1 MTEKEREKY
10 LATECFHPRKVT
22 NKYTHETLFVRCGT
36 CPSCLVHRSNIQCA
50 LISNMSSHFKYAY
63 FFTLTYSDEFV
74 PRVSL
79 EVVERCDAESEID
92 AYMSD
97 SDPRH
102 LPYDD
107 SRYQIAATYLPRSGC
122 FRVHDSGRVR
132 DFSETE
138 SSYQFLHTFSG
149 KEIQDLLVAS
159 NGRYD
164 FGKRS
169 VVFPSID
176 ECRNEVLVLN
186 PYDQNL
192 FFKRLRKLIAE
203 KYDEKICYYLV
214 SEYGGRT
221 YRPHWHGILFFN
233 SDELTSSICELVS
246 KSWSYGRTDCSLSR
260 GSAAGYVASY
270 INSFV
275 DLPDFFNRHKEI
287 RPRSYHSKG
296 LSVNSLFR
304 QSSDVS
310 EIQEVAASCFDGFSV
325 PINGEYVTVKPS
337 RSYERTLFPR
347 ISDPVFANPYG
358 CVDLFFGAFTAS
370 NRLVRDGYILIDE
383 NLSMFSLAKRY
394 ARFYYDVKSGYCT
407 ASRYDFLIFDY
418 IRLETVQL
426 DFDSVVGKI
435 YRFFSSVNRTLRFW
449 RLDRYIL
456 PEDLKRSLFKLFVS
470 SFEYWSKKELRFIN
484 DFYDYLS
491 VHPEADSFL
500 KSRTVGFCLPSKDNE
515 SFWNELNSTLSSLK
529 KSVRQKVFQ
538 KVKHKNYNDISG
550 LLFNL
555 NF

>member
-22 NKYTHETLFVRCGT
+22 NRYTHETLFVRCGT

-79 EVVERCDAESEID
+79 EVVERCDTESEID
-92 AYMSD
+92 AYMPD

-138 SSYQFLHTFSG
+138 DSYQFLHTFSG
-149 KEIQDLLVAS
+149 KEIRDLLVAS

-164 FGKRS
+164 FARKR

-176 ECRNEVLVLN
+176 ECRNEILVLN

-233 SDELTSSICELVS
+233 SDALTSSICELVS

-287 RPRSYHSKG
+287 KPRSYHSKG
-296 LSVNSLFR
+296 LSVNKLFR
-304 QSSDVS
+304 ESADIS
-310 EIQEVAASCFDGFSV
+310 EIQTVASSCFDGFSI
-325 PINGEYVTVKPS
+325 PINGEYVAVKPS
-337 RSYERTLFPR
+337 RSYERAVFPR
-347 ISDPVFANPYG
+347 FSDPVFANPYS
-358 CVDLFFGAFTAS
+358 CADLFFGAFTAS
-370 NRLVRDGYILIDE
+370 DRLIRDGYISIDE
-383 NLSMFSLAKRY
+383 NLSVWELSKRY
-394 ARFYYDVKSGYCT
+394 AHFYYDVMSGSRT
-407 ASRYDFLIFDY
+407 SSRYDFLIFDY
-418 IRLETVQL
+418 TRLEDVQIN
-426 DFDSVVGKI
+426 FDSVVGKI
-435 YRFFSSVNRTLRFW
+435 YRLFSAVNRTLRFW
-449 RLDRYIL
+449 RLNRYVL
-456 PEDLKRSLFKLFVS
+456 PDDLKKSLLKLFTVS
-470 SFEYWSKKELRFIN
+470 FDYWSKKELRFIN

-491 VHPEADSFL
+491 VHPDSDSFL
-500 KSRTVGFCLPSKDNE
+500 KSRTVGFVCPPKEDI
-515 SFWNELNSTLSSLK
+515 SFWNDLNATLSSLK
-529 KSVRQKVFQ
+529 NSVTQRIFQ
-538 KVKHKNYNDISG
+538 KVKHKNYNDMSG

>member
-22 NKYTHETLFVRCGT
+22 NRYTHETLFVRCGT

-138 SSYQFLHTFSG
+138 DSYQFLHTFSG
-149 KEIQDLLVAS
+149 KEIRDLLVAS

-164 FGKRS
+164 FARKC

-176 ECRNEVLVLN
+176 ECRNEILVLN

-221 YRPHWHGILFFN
+221 CRPHWHGILFFN
-233 SDELTSSICELVS
+233 SDALTSSICELVS

-287 RPRSYHSKG
+287 KPRSYHSKG
-296 LSVNSLFR
+296 LSVNKLFR
-304 QSSDVS
+304 QSSDIS
-310 EIQEVAASCFDGFSV
+310 EIQEVVSSCFDGFSV

-337 RSYERTLFPR
+337 RSYERTVFPR
-347 ISDPVFANPYG
+347 ISDPVFSNPYS
-358 CVDLFFGAFTAS
+358 CVDLFVGAFTAS
-370 NRLVRDGYILIDE
+370 NRLICDGYISIDE
-383 NLSMFSLAKRY
+383 SLSTYEFSKRY
-394 ARFYYDVKSGYCT
+394 ARFYYDVMSGSRT
-407 ASRYDFLIFDY
+407 SSRYDFLIFDY
-418 IRLETVQL
+418 IRLENVQVN
-426 DFDSVVGKI
+426 FDSVVGKI
-435 YRFFSSVNRTLRFW
+435 YRFFSAVNRTLRFW
-449 RLDRYIL
+449 NLDRYVL
-456 PEDLKRSLFKLFVS
+456 LENLKVSLFKLFIS
-470 SFEYWSKKELRFIN
+470 SFEYWSRKELRLIN

-491 VHPEADSFL
+491 VHPESQAFL
-500 KSRTVGFCLPSKDNE
+500 NSRSINFSCPPKDDE

-529 KSVRQKVFQ
+529 NSVKQKIFQ

>member
-22 NKYTHETLFVRCGT
+22 NRYTHETLFVRCGT

-92 AYMSD
+92 SYMSD

-107 SRYQIAATYLPRSGC
+107 SKYQIAATYLPRSGC

-138 SSYQFLHTFSG
+138 DSYQFLHTFSG
-149 KEIQDLLVAS
+149 KEIRDLLVAS

-164 FGKRS
+164 FTRKC

-246 KSWSYGRTDCSLSR
+246 KSWSYGRADCSLSR

-287 RPRSYHSKG
+287 KPRSYHSKG
-296 LSVNSLFR
+296 LSVNKLFR
-304 QSSDVS
+304 QSSDIS
-310 EIQEVAASCFDGFSV
+310 EIQEFASSCLDGFSV

-337 RSYERTLFPR
+337 RSYERMVFPR
-347 ISDPVFANPYG
+347 ISNPVFANPYS

-370 NRLVRDGYILIDE
+370 NRLIRDGYISIDE
-383 NLSMFSLAKRY
+383 NLSVWELSKRY
-394 ARFYYDVKSGYCT
+394 AHFYYDVMSGSRT
-407 ASRYDFLIFDY
+407 SSRYDFLIFDY
-418 IRLETVQL
+418 TRLETVQI

-435 YRFFSSVNRTLRFW
+435 YRFFSAVNRTLRFW
-449 RLDRYIL
+449 NLDRHVL
-456 PEDLKRSLFKLFVS
+456 FEDLKRFLFKLFVS
-470 SFEYWSKKELRFIN
+470 SFDYWSRKELRFIN

-491 VHPEADSFL
+491 VHPESDSFL
-500 KSRTVGFCLPSKDNE
+500 KSRTVGYCLPSKDDE
-515 SFWNELNSTLSSLK
+515 SFWSEVDSVLSSLK
-529 KSVRQKVFQ
+529 NSVKQKLFQ
-538 KVKHKNYNDISG
+538 KVKHKNYNDVSG

>member
-22 NKYTHETLFVRCGT
+22 NRYTHETLFVRCGT
-36 CPSCLVHRSNIQCA
+36 CPSCLVHRSNTQCA
-50 LISNMSSHFKYAY
+50 LISNMSSRFKYAY

-74 PRVSL
+74 PRVSI
-79 EVVERCDAESEID
+79 EVVEREGADTEID

-107 SRYQIAATYLPRSGC
+107 SRYVIAATYLPRSGC

-132 DFSETE
+132 DFSQTE
-138 SSYQFLHTFSG
+138 ESYQFTHPLSG
-149 KEIQDLLVAS
+149 KEIQDLLIAS

-164 FGKRS
+164 FTRKC

-176 ECRNEVLVLN
+176 ECRNEILVLN

-275 DLPDFFNRHKEI
+275 DLPEFFNRHKKI

-296 LSVNSLFR
+296 LSVNKLFC
-304 QSSDVS
+304 QSSDIS
-310 EIQEVAASCFDGFSV
+310 KLQEVSSSCFDGFSV

-337 RSYERTLFPR
+337 RSYERTVFPR
-347 ISDPVFANPYG
+347 ISDSFFKDPYS

-370 NRLVRDGYILIDE
+370 NRLIRDGYISIDE
-383 NLSMFSLAKRY
+383 NLSVWGLSKRY
-394 ARFYYDVKSGYCT
+394 ANYYYDICAGFFEAPY
-407 ASRYDFLIFDY
+407 YDSLIFKH
-418 IRLETVQL
+418 IRLEAVQI
-426 DFDSVVGKI
+426 DFDCVVGKI
-435 YRFFSSVNRTLRFW
+435 YRFFSAVNRTLRFW
-449 RLDRYIL
+449 NLNQYVL
-456 PEDLKRSLFKLFVS
+456 PDDLRSSLLKLFVAS
-470 SFEYWSKKELRFIN
+470 SEYWSRKELRFIN

-491 VHPEADSFL
+491 AHPETDSFL
-500 KSRTVGFCLPSKDNE
+500 KSRTIGYCLPSKDCK
-515 SFWNELNSTLSSLK
+515 SFWDELNSTLSSLK
-529 KSVRQKVFQ
+529 NSVKQKVFQ

>member
-22 NKYTHETLFVRCGT
+22 NRYTHETLFVRCGT

-138 SSYQFLHTFSG
+138 DSYQFLHTFSG
-149 KEIQDLLVAS
+149 KEIHDLLIAS

-164 FGKRS
+164 FARRC

-233 SDELTSSICELVS
+233 SDALTSSICELVS
-246 KSWSYGRTDCSLSR
+246 KSWSYGRADCSLSR

-287 RPRSYHSKG
+287 KPKSYHSKG

-304 QSSDVS
+304 QSSDIS

-337 RSYERTLFPR
+337 RSYEHTLFPR
-347 ISDPVFANPYG
+347 ISDPVFKDPYS
-358 CVDLFFGAFTAS
+358 CIDLFFGAFTAS
-370 NRLVRDGYILIDE
+370 NRLIRDGYISIDE
-383 NLSMFSLAKRY
+383 NLSVWEISKRY
-394 ARFYYDVKSGYCT
+394 AKYFYDVFANRCR
-407 ASRYDFLIFDY
+407 ASRYDSMIFSY
-418 IRLETVQL
+418 IRLETVQV
-426 DFDSVVGKI
+426 DFDCVVGKI
-435 YRFFSSVNRTLRFW
+435 YRFFSAVNRTLRFW
-449 RLDRYIL
+449 RLDRYVL
-456 PEDLKRSLFKLFVS
+456 SEDLKKSLFKLFVS
-470 SFEYWSKKELRFIN
+470 SFEYWSKKELRFLN

-491 VHPEADSFL
+491 AHPESDSFL
-500 KSRTVGFCLPSKDNE
+500 KSRTVGYCLPSKDDE

-529 KSVRQKVFQ
+529 KSVSNRIFQ

-550 LLFNL
+550 LLLNL

>member
-22 NKYTHETLFVRCGT
+22 NRYTHETLFVRCGT

-138 SSYQFLHTFSG
+138 ESYQFLHTFSG
-149 KEIQDLLVAS
+149 KEIRDLLIAS
-159 NGRYD
+159 NSRYD
-164 FGKRS
+164 FTRKC

-275 DLPDFFNRHKEI
+275 DLPNFFNRHKEI

-296 LSVNSLFR
+296 LSVNKLFR
-304 QSSDVS
+304 QSSDIS

-325 PINGEYVTVKPS
+325 PINGENVTVKPS
-337 RSYERTLFPR
+337 RSYECTVFPR
-347 ISDPVFANPYG
+347 ISDPAFKNPYG

-370 NRLVRDGYILIDE
+370 NRLIRNGYISIDE
-383 NLSMFSLAKRY
+383 NLSTFSLAKRY
-394 ARFYYDVKSGYCT
+394 ARFYYDVKSGYRT
-407 ASRYDFLIFDY
+407 ASRYDFYIFDY

-449 RLDRYIL
+449 HLDQGVL
-456 PEDLKRSLFKLFVS
+456 SEDLKRSLFKLFVS
-470 SFEYWSKKELRFIN
+470 SFDYWSRKELKFIN

-491 VHPEADSFL
+491 AHPESDSFL
-500 KSRTVGFCLPSKDNE
+500 KSRTVGYCLPSKDDK

-529 KSVRQKVFQ
+529 NSVKQKIYQ
-538 KVKHKNYNDISG
+538 RVKHKNYNDISG

>member
-22 NKYTHETLFVRCGT
+22 NRYTHETLFVRCGT

-138 SSYQFLHTFSG
+138 ESYQFLHTFSG
-149 KEIQDLLVAS
+149 KEVRDLLVAS

-164 FGKRS
+164 FARKC

-275 DLPDFFNRHKEI
+275 DLPAFFNRHKEI
-287 RPRSYHSKG
+287 KPRSYHSKG
-296 LSVNSLFR
+296 LSVNKLFR
-304 QSSDVS
+304 QSSDIS
-310 EIQEVAASCFDGFSV
+310 EVQEVTSSCFDGFSV
-325 PINGEYVTVKPS
+325 PVNGEYVTVKPS
-337 RSYERTLFPR
+337 RSYEHTVFPR
-347 ISDPVFANPYG
+347 ISDSFFANPYG
-358 CVDLFFGAFTAS
+358 CTDLFFGAFTAS
-370 NRLVRDGYILIDE
+370 NRLIRDGYISIDE
-383 NLSMFSLAKRY
+383 DLSMLSLARRY
-394 ARFYYDVKSGYCT
+394 ARFYYDVKSGYRT
-407 ASRYDFLIFDY
+407 ASRYDSYIFDY

-449 RLDRYIL
+449 RLDRCIL

-470 SFEYWSKKELRFIN
+470 SFEYWSKKELRFLN

-491 VHPEADSFL
+491 VHPESDSFL
-500 KSRTVGFCLPSKDNE
+500 KSRTVGYCLPSKDDE
-515 SFWNELNSTLSSLK
+515 SFWNELNSVLSSLK
-529 KSVRQKVFQ
+529 NSVKQKIFQ

-550 LLFNL
+550 LLLNL

>member
-22 NKYTHETLFVRCGT
+22 NRYTHETLFVRCGT

-92 AYMSD
+92 SYMSD

-107 SRYQIAATYLPRSGC
+107 SRYQIAATYLTRSGC

-149 KEIQDLLVAS
+149 KEIHDLLIAS

-164 FGKRS
+164 FARKCVS
-169 VVFPSID
+169 FPSID
-176 ECRNEVLVLN
+176 ECRNEILVLN

-192 FFKRLRKLIAE
+192 FFKRLRKIISE
-203 KYDEKICYYLV
+203 KYNEKICYYLV

-287 RPRSYHSKG
+287 KPRSYHSKG
-296 LSVNSLFR
+296 LSVNSLFCR
-304 QSSDVS
+304 SSDIS

-325 PINGEYVTVKPS
+325 PINGEYVAVKPS
-337 RSYERTLFPR
+337 RSYERMVFPR
-347 ISDPVFANPYG
+347 ISDPFFSDPYS
-358 CVDLFFGAFTAS
+358 CADLFFGAFTAS
-370 NRLVRDGYILIDE
+370 NRLIRDGYISIDE

-394 ARFYYDVKSGYCT
+394 ARFYYDVISGSRT
-407 ASRYDFLIFDY
+407 ASRYDFLIFEY
-418 IRLETVQL
+418 IRLETFQL

-435 YRFFSSVNRTLRFW
+435 YRFFSAVNRTLRFW
-449 RLDRYIL
+449 RLDCFIL
-456 PEDLKRSLFKLFVS
+456 PEDLKKSLLKLFTS
-470 SFEYWSKKELRFIN
+470 SVDYWSKKELRFIN

-491 VHPEADSFL
+491 AHPEADSFL
-500 KSRTVGFCLPSKDNE
+500 KSRTVGYCLPSKDNE
-515 SFWNELNSTLSSLK
+515 SFWNEVNSVLSSLK
-529 KSVRQKVFQ
+529 NSVRQKIFQ

>member
-138 SSYQFLHTFSG
+138 ESYQFLHTFSG
-149 KEIQDLLVAS
+149 KEVRDLLVAS
-159 NGRYD
+159 NSRYD
-164 FGKRS
+164 FARKC
-169 VVFPSID
+169 VVSPSID

-233 SDELTSSICELVS
+233 SDALTSSICELVS

-304 QSSDVS
+304 QSSDIS

-337 RSYERTLFPR
+337 RSYEHTLFPR
-347 ISDPVFANPYG
+347 ISDPVFADPYS
-358 CVDLFFGAFTAS
+358 CTDLFFGAFTAS
-370 NRLVRDGYILIDE
+370 NRLIRDGYISIDE
-383 NLSMFSLAKRY
+383 NLSTFSLAKCY

-449 RLDRYIL
+449 RLDRHVL
-456 PEDLKRSLFKLFVS
+456 PEDLKRFLFKLFVS
-470 SFEYWSKKELRFIN
+470 SFDYWSRKELRFIN

-491 VHPEADSFL
+491 VHPESDSFL
-500 KSRTVGFCLPSKDNE
+500 KSRTVGYCLPSKDDE
-515 SFWNELNSTLSSLK
+515 SFWNELNFVLSSLK
-529 KSVRQKVFQ
+529 KSVKQKIFQ
-538 KVKHKNYNDISG
+538 KVKHKNYNDVSG

>member
-22 NKYTHETLFVRCGT
+22 NRYTHETLFVRCGT

-74 PRVSL
+74 PRVSI
-79 EVVERCDAESEID
+79 EVVERCGAESEID

-138 SSYQFLHTFSG
+138 DSYQFLHTFSG
-149 KEIQDLLVAS
+149 KEIRDLLVAS

-164 FGKRS
+164 FSRKC
-169 VVFPSID
+169 VVFPSIN

-221 YRPHWHGILFFN
+221 YRPHWHGLLFFN
-233 SDELTSSICELVS
+233 SDALTSSICELVS

-260 GSAAGYVASY
+260 GCAAGYVASY

-275 DLPDFFNRHKEI
+275 DLSDFFNRHKEI
-287 RPRSYHSKG
+287 KPRSYHSKG
-296 LSVNSLFR
+296 LSVNSLFC
-304 QSSDVS
+304 QSSDISKV
-310 EIQEVAASCFDGFSV
+310 QEVAASCFDGFSV

-337 RSYERTLFPR
+337 RSYERTVFPR
-347 ISDPVFANPYG
+347 ISDPVFSNSYSCA
-358 CVDLFFGAFTAS
+358 DLFFGAFTAS
-370 NRLVRDGYILIDE
+370 NRLIRDGYISIGE
-383 NLSMFSLAKRY
+383 SLSTYELSKRYAKRY
-394 ARFYYDVKSGYCT
+394 YDIRSGFIRSFYYDS
-407 ASRYDFLIFDY
+407 LIFKF
-418 IRLETVQL
+418 IRLESDQI
-426 DFDSVVGKI
+426 DFDCVVGKI
-435 YRFFSSVNRTLRFW
+435 YRFFSVVNRTLRFW
-449 RLDRYIL
+449 KLDSLIL
-456 PEDLKRSLFKLFVS
+456 PQDLKGSLIKLFDAS
-470 SFEYWSKKELRFIN
+470 SDYWSKKELRFIN

-491 VHPEADSFL
+491 AHPESQAFL
-500 KSRTVGFCLPSKDNE
+500 NSRSVGFVCPSKEDI
-515 SFWNELNSTLSSLK
+515 SFWTELNSTLSSLK
-529 KSVRQKVFQ
+529 KSVSERILQ
-538 KVKHKNYNDISG
+538 KVKHKNYNDVSG

>member
-92 AYMSD
+92 AYMPD

-138 SSYQFLHTFSG
+138 ESYQFLHTFSG
-149 KEIQDLLVAS
+149 KEVRDLLVAS
-159 NGRYD
+159 NSRYD
-164 FGKRS
+164 FARKC
-169 VVFPSID
+169 VVSPSID

-233 SDELTSSICELVS
+233 SDALTSSICELVS

-304 QSSDVS
+304 QSSDIS

-337 RSYERTLFPR
+337 RSYEHTLFPR
-347 ISDPVFANPYG
+347 ISDPVFADPYS
-358 CVDLFFGAFTAS
+358 CTDLFFGAFTAS
-370 NRLVRDGYILIDE
+370 NRLIRDGYISIDE
-383 NLSMFSLAKRY
+383 NLSTFSLAKRY

-426 DFDSVVGKI
+426 NFDSVVGKI
-435 YRFFSSVNRTLRFW
+435 YRFFSSVNRTLCFW
-449 RLDRYIL
+449 RLDRYVL
-456 PEDLKRSLFKLFVS
+456 SEDLKRFLFKLFVS
-470 SFEYWSKKELRFIN
+470 SFDYWSRKELRFIN

-491 VHPEADSFL
+491 VHPESDSFL
-500 KSRTVGFCLPSKDNE
+500 KSRTVGYCLPSKDDE
-515 SFWNELNSTLSSLK
+515 SFWNELNSVLSSLK
-529 KSVRQKVFQ
+529 KSVKQKIFQ
-538 KVKHKNYNDISG
+538 KVKHKNYNDVSG

>member
-10 LATECFHPRKVT
+10 LATECFYPRKVT
-22 NKYTHETLFVRCGT
+22 NRYTHETLFVRCGT
-36 CPSCLVHRSNIQCA
+36 CPSCLVHRSNVQCA

-63 FFTLTYSDEFV
+63 FFTLTYSEEFV

-79 EVVERCDAESEID
+79 EVVERCGAESEID
-92 AYMSD
+92 AYMPD

-107 SRYQIAATYLPRSGC
+107 SKYQIAATYLPRSGC

-138 SSYQFLHTFSG
+138 DSYQFLHTFSG
-149 KEIQDLLVAS
+149 KEIRDLLVAS

-164 FGKRS
+164 FARKC

-176 ECRNEVLVLN
+176 ECRNEVFVLN

-203 KYDEKICYYLV
+203 KYNEKICYYLV

-233 SDELTSSICELVS
+233 SDALTSSICELVS

-287 RPRSYHSKG
+287 KPRSYHSKG
-296 LSVNSLFR
+296 LSVNKLFR
-304 QSSDVS
+304 QSSDIS

-337 RSYERTLFPR
+337 RSYEHTVFPR
-347 ISDPVFANPYG
+347 ISDPAFANPYG
-358 CVDLFFGAFTAS
+358 CADLFFGAFTAS
-370 NRLVRDGYILIDE
+370 NRLIRDRYISIDE
-383 NLSMFSLAKRY
+383 NPSTFLLAKRY
-394 ARFYYDVKSGYCT
+394 ARFYYDVKSGYRT
-407 ASRYDFLIFDY
+407 ASRYDSLIFDY

-449 RLDRYIL
+449 RLDSYVL
-456 PEDLKRSLFKLFVS
+456 PEDLKFFLLKLFIA
-470 SFEYWSKKELRFIN
+470 SFDYWSRRELRFIN

-491 VHPEADSFL
+491 AHPESDSFL
-500 KSRTVGFCLPSKDNE
+500 KSRTVGYRLPSKDDE

-529 KSVRQKVFQ
+529 KSVKQKIFQ
-538 KVKHKNYNDISG
+538 KVKHKNYNDVSG

>member
-138 SSYQFLHTFSG
+138 ESYQFLHTFSG
-149 KEIQDLLVAS
+149 KEVRDLLVAS

-164 FGKRS
+164 FARKS

-203 KYDEKICYYLV
+203 KYNEKICYYLV

-246 KSWSYGRTDCSLSR
+246 TSWSYGRTDCSLSR

-304 QSSDVS
+304 QSSDIS

-325 PINGEYVTVKPS
+325 PINGEHVTVKPS

-347 ISDPVFANPYG
+347 ISDSVFADPYS
-358 CVDLFFGAFTAS
+358 CTDLFFGAFTAS
-370 NRLVRDGYILIDE
+370 IRLIRDGYISIEE
-383 NLSMFSLAKRY
+383 NLSVWAISKRY
-394 ARFYYDVKSGYCT
+394 ARFYYDVKSGYRT

-449 RLDRYIL
+449 RLDRYVL
-456 PEDLKRSLFKLFVS
+456 PEDLKKSLFKLFVS
-470 SFEYWSKKELRFIN
+470 SFDYWSRKELRFLN

-491 VHPEADSFL
+491 VHPESDSFL
-500 KSRTVGFCLPSKDNE
+500 KSRTVGYCLPSKDDE

-529 KSVRQKVFQ
+529 NSVKQKIFQ
-538 KVKHKNYNDISG
+538 KVKHKNYNDVSG

>member
-22 NKYTHETLFVRCGT
+22 NRYTHETLFVRCGT

-138 SSYQFLHTFSG
+138 DSYQFLHTFSG
-149 KEIQDLLVAS
+149 KEIRDLLVAS

-164 FGKRS
+164 FACKR

-233 SDELTSSICELVS
+233 SDALTSSICELVS

-287 RPRSYHSKG
+287 KPRSYHSKG
-296 LSVNSLFR
+296 LSVNKLFR
-304 QSSDVS
+304 QSADIS
-310 EIQEVAASCFDGFSV
+310 ELQEVASSCLDGFSV
-325 PINGEYVTVKPS
+325 PINGEYVAVKPS
-337 RSYERTLFPR
+337 RSYECTVFPR
-347 ISDPVFANPYG
+347 ISDPVFENPYS

-370 NRLVRDGYILIDE
+370 NRLVRDGYISIDE
-383 NLSMFSLAKRY
+383 TLSTYEISKRY
-394 ARFYYDVKSGYCT
+394 AHFYYDVMSGSCT
-407 ASRYDFLIFDY
+407 SSRYDFLIFNY
-418 IRLETVQL
+418 TRLENVQVN
-426 DFDSVVGKI
+426 FDSVVGKI
-435 YRFFSSVNRTLRFW
+435 YRFFSAVNRTLHFW
-449 RLDRYIL
+449 NLDRYVL
-456 PEDLKRSLFKLFVS
+456 PEDLKVPLFKLFTS
-470 SFEYWSKKELRFIN
+470 SFEYWSRKELRFIN

-491 VHPEADSFL
+491 AHPESDSFL
-500 KSRTVGFCLPSKDNE
+500 KSRTVGFCLPSKDDE

-529 KSVRQKVFQ
+529 NSVKQKIFQ

>member
-22 NKYTHETLFVRCGT
+22 NRYTHETLFVRCGT

-138 SSYQFLHTFSG
+138 ESYQFLHTFSG
-149 KEIQDLLVAS
+149 KEIHDLLIAS

-164 FGKRS
+164 FARKC
-169 VVFPSID
+169 VVFPSIS
-176 ECRNEVLVLN
+176 ECRSEVLVLN

-192 FFKRLRKLIAE
+192 FFKRLRKLISE
-203 KYDEKICYYLV
+203 RYNEKICYYLV

-233 SDELTSSICELVS
+233 SDELTSSICEFVS

-287 RPRSYHSKG
+287 KPRSYHSKG

-304 QSSDVS
+304 QSSDIS
-310 EIQEVAASCFDGFSV
+310 EVQEVVSSCFDGFSV
-325 PINGEYVTVKPS
+325 PINGEYVDVKPS
-337 RSYERTLFPR
+337 RSYEHMVFPR
-347 ISDPVFANPYG
+347 ISDPVFKNPYS
-358 CVDLFFGAFTAS
+358 CADLFFGAFTAS
-370 NRLVRDGYILIDE
+370 NRLIRDGYISIDE
-383 NLSMFSLAKRY
+383 NLSVLGVSRRF
-394 ARFYYDVKSGYCT
+394 ARFYYDVKSGYRT

-426 DFDSVVGKI
+426 DFDCVVGKI
-435 YRFFSSVNRTLRFW
+435 YRFFSAVNRTLRFW
-449 RLDRYIL
+449 HLDRHVL
-456 PEDLKRSLFKLFVS
+456 LEDLKRFLFKLFVS
-470 SFEYWSKKELRFIN
+470 SFEYWSRKELKFIN

-491 VHPEADSFL
+491 VYPEADSFL
-500 KSRTVGFCLPSKDNE
+500 KSRTVGYHLPSKDNK
-515 SFWNELNSTLSSLK
+515 SFWNELNSTLSFLK
-529 KSVRQKVFQ
+529 KSVSNRIFQ
-538 KVKHKNYNDISG
+538 KIKHKNYNDISG

>member
-22 NKYTHETLFVRCGT
+22 NRYTHETLFVRCGT

-74 PRVSL
+74 PRVSF

-138 SSYQFLHTFSG
+138 DSYQFLHTFSG
-149 KEIQDLLVAS
+149 KEICDLLVAS

-164 FGKRS
+164 FARKC

-203 KYDEKICYYLV
+203 KYDEKICYYLA

-233 SDELTSSICELVS
+233 SDALTSSICELVS

-296 LSVNSLFR
+296 LSVNKLFC
-304 QSSDVS
+304 QSADIS
-310 EIQEVAASCFDGFSV
+310 EVQEVAALCLDGSSV

-337 RSYERTLFPR
+337 RSYEHMVFPR
-347 ISDPVFANPYG
+347 ISDPFFKDPYS
-358 CVDLFFGAFTAS
+358 CIDLFFGAFTAS
-370 NRLVRDGYILIDE
+370 SRLFRNGYISLDE
-383 NLSMFSLAKRY
+383 DLSTFLLAKRY
-394 ARFYYDVKSGYCT
+394 ARFYYDVKFGYRT
-407 ASRYDFLIFDY
+407 ASRYDSLIFKF
-418 IRLETVQL
+418 IRLETVQVN
-426 DFDSVVGKI
+426 FDSVVGKI
-435 YRFFSSVNRTLRFW
+435 YRFFSAVNRTLRFW
-449 RLDRYIL
+449 NLDRYVL

-470 SFEYWSKKELRFIN
+470 SFKYWSRKELRLLN

-491 VHPEADSFL
+491 VHPESQAFL
-500 KSRTVGFCLPSKDNE
+500 NSRSINFSCPPKDDE

-529 KSVRQKVFQ
+529 NSVKQKIFQ
-538 KVKHKNYNDISG
+538 RVKHKNYNDLSG

>member
-22 NKYTHETLFVRCGT
+22 NRYTHETLFVRCGT

-79 EVVERCDAESEID
+79 EVVERCCAESEID

-97 SDPRH
+97 SDPRR

-107 SRYQIAATYLPRSGC
+107 SKYQIAATYMSRSGC

-138 SSYQFLHTFSG
+138 PSYQFLHTFSG
-149 KEIQDLLVAS
+149 KEIHDLLISS

-164 FGKRS
+164 FARKC
-169 VVFPSID
+169 VTFPSID
-176 ECRNEVLVLN
+176 ECRNEILVLN

-192 FFKRLRKLIAE
+192 FFKRLRKLISE
-203 KYDEKICYYLV
+203 KYNEKICYYLV

-246 KSWSYGRTDCSLSR
+246 KSWNYGRTDCSLSR

-275 DLPDFFNRHKEI
+275 DLPDFFSRHKEI
-287 RPRSYHSKG
+287 KPRSYHSKG
-296 LSVNSLFR
+296 LSVNKLFR
-304 QSSDVS
+304 QSSDIS
-310 EIQEVAASCFDGFSV
+310 EIQEVASSCFNGFSV
-325 PINGEYVTVKPS
+325 PINGEYVIVKPS
-337 RSYERTLFPR
+337 RSYEHILFPR
-347 ISDPVFANPYG
+347 ISDPSFENSYSRA
-358 CVDLFFGAFTAS
+358 DLFFGAFSAS
-370 NRLVRDGYILIDE
+370 NRLIRDGYISIDE
-383 NLSMFSLAKRY
+383 SLSTYEISKRYAKRY
-394 ARFYYDVKSGYCT
+394 YDIRSGRIQSSYYDS
-407 ASRYDFLIFDY
+407 LIFKF
-418 IRLETVQL
+418 IRLETDQI
-426 DFDSVVGKI
+426 DFNSVTGKV
-435 YRFFSSVNRTLRFW
+435 YRFFSAVNRTLRFW
-449 RLDRYIL
+449 NLDRYVL
-456 PEDLKRSLFKLFVS
+456 PHDLKNSLFKLFDTAS
-470 SFEYWSKKELRFIN
+470 EYWSKKDLRFLN

-491 VHPEADSFL
+491 VCPKTDSFL
-500 KSRTVGFCLPSKDNE
+500 KSRTVGYCLPPKDDA

-529 KSVRQKVFQ
+529 NSVKQKVFQ

>member
-79 EVVERCDAESEID
+79 EVVERCGAESEID

-107 SRYQIAATYLPRSGC
+107 SKYQIAATYLPRSGC

-138 SSYQFLHTFSG
+138 DSYQFLHTFSG
-149 KEIQDLLVAS
+149 KEIRDLLVTS

-164 FGKRS
+164 FARKC

-176 ECRNEVLVLN
+176 ECRNEVFVLN

-221 YRPHWHGILFFN
+221 YRPHWHGLLFFN
-233 SDELTSSICELVS
+233 SDSLTSSICELVS

-287 RPRSYHSKG
+287 KPKSYHSKG
-296 LSVNSLFR
+296 LSVNKLFR
-304 QSSDVS
+304 QSSDIS
-310 EIQEVAASCFDGFSV
+310 EIQEVAASCFDGFSI

-337 RSYERTLFPR
+337 RAYEHTVFPR
-347 ISDPVFANPYG
+347 ISDSISSNPYS

-370 NRLVRDGYILIDE
+370 NRLIRDGYISIDE
-383 NLSMFSLAKRY
+383 NLSTFLLAKRY
-394 ARFYYDVKSGYCT
+394 AHFYYDVKSGYRI
-407 ASRYDFLIFDY
+407 ASRYDSLIFDY
-418 IRLETVQL
+418 IRLETVQI
-426 DFDSVVGKI
+426 DFNSVVGKI

-449 RLDRYIL
+449 RLDRYVL
-456 PEDLKRSLFKLFVS
+456 SEDLKKSLLKLFVF

-500 KSRTVGFCLPSKDNE
+500 KSRTVGYCLPSKDDE
-515 SFWNELNSTLSSLK
+515 LFWNEVNSVLSFLKNSVKQTLL
-529 KSVRQKVFQ
+529 Q
-538 KVKHKNYNDISG
+538 KVKHKNYNDMSG

>member
-22 NKYTHETLFVRCGT
+22 NRYTHETLFVRCGT

-63 FFTLTYSDEFV
+63 FFTLTYSDEFI

-79 EVVERCDAESEID
+79 EVVERCGAESEID

-122 FRVHDSGRVR
+122 FRVHGSGRVR

-138 SSYQFLHTFSG
+138 GAYQFLHTFSG
-149 KEIQDLLVAS
+149 KEVRDLLVAS
-159 NGRYD
+159 NSRYD
-164 FGKRS
+164 FARRC
-169 VVFPSID
+169 VVSPSID

-233 SDELTSSICELVS
+233 SDALTSSICEFVS

-270 INSFV
+270 LNSFV

-287 RPRSYHSKG
+287 KPRSYHSKG
-296 LSVNSLFR
+296 LSVNSLFC
-304 QSSDVS
+304 QSSDISKV
-310 EIQEVAASCFDGFSV
+310 QEVAASCFDGFSV

-337 RSYERTLFPR
+337 RSYEHTVFPR
-347 ISDPVFANPYG
+347 ISDPFFSNPY
-358 CVDLFFGAFTAS
+358 CFADLFFGAFTSS
-370 NRLVRDGYILIDE
+370 NRLIRDGYISIDE
-383 NLSMFSLAKRY
+383 SLSTYEISKRYAKRY
-394 ARFYYDVKSGYCT
+394 YDIRSGRIQSFYYDS
-407 ASRYDFLIFDY
+407 LIFKF
-418 IRLETVQL
+418 IRLESDQI
-426 DFDSVVGKI
+426 DFNCVVGKI
-435 YRFFSSVNRTLRFW
+435 YRFFSAVNRTLRFW
-449 RLDRYIL
+449 KLDSSIL
-456 PEDLKRSLFKLFVS
+456 SQDLKRSLVKLFDAS
-470 SFEYWSKKELRFIN
+470 SDYWSKKELRFLN

-491 VHPEADSFL
+491 AHPENQAFL
-500 KSRTVGFCLPSKDNE
+500 NSRSVNFVCLPKEDT
-515 SFWNELNSTLSSLK
+515 SFWIELNSTLSSLK
-529 KSVRQKVFQ
+529 KSVSDRIFQ

>member
-22 NKYTHETLFVRCGT
+22 NRYTHETLFVRCGT

-50 LISNMSSHFKYAY
+50 LISNMSSHFKHAY

-164 FGKRS
+164 FGKKC

-176 ECRNEVLVLN
+176 ECRNEILVLN

-287 RPRSYHSKG
+287 KPRSYHSKG

-304 QSSDVS
+304 QSSDIS
-310 EIQEVAASCFDGFSV
+310 EIQEVSASCFSGFSV
-325 PINGEYVTVKPS
+325 PINGEHVTVKPS
-337 RSYERTLFPR
+337 RSYERMVFPR
-347 ISDPVFANPYG
+347 ISDSFFANPYG
-358 CVDLFFGAFTAS
+358 CADLFFGAFTAS
-370 NRLVRDGYILIDE
+370 NRLVRDGYISIDE
-383 NLSMFSLAKRY
+383 NPSTLLLAKRY
-394 ARFYYDVKSGYCT
+394 ARFYYDVKSGYRT

-435 YRFFSSVNRTLRFW
+435 YRLFSSVNRTLRFW
-449 RLDRYIL
+449 RLDRDVL

-470 SFEYWSKKELRFIN
+470 SFEYWSKKELNFIN

-491 VHPEADSFL
+491 VHPEADPFL
-500 KSRTVGFCLPSKDNE
+500 KSRIVGYCLPSKDDK
-515 SFWNELNSTLSSLK
+515 SFWSEVNSVLSSLK
-529 KSVRQKVFQ
+529 ESVSKRIFQ
-538 KVKHKNYNDISG
+538 KVKHKNYNDVSG

>member
-107 SRYQIAATYLPRSGC
+107 SRYQIAAIYLPRSGC

-149 KEIQDLLVAS
+149 KEIRDLLVAS
-159 NGRYD
+159 NARYD
-164 FGKRS
+164 FTRKC
-169 VVFPSID
+169 VVFPHID
-176 ECRNEVLVLN
+176 ECRNEILVLN

-233 SDELTSSICELVS
+233 SDELTSTICELVS

-296 LSVNSLFR
+296 LSVNKLFR
-304 QSSDVS
+304 QSSDIS
-310 EIQEVAASCFDGFSV
+310 EIQEVATSCFDGFSV

-337 RSYERTLFPR
+337 RSYERMVFPR
-347 ISDPVFANPYG
+347 IFDPVFANPYS
-358 CVDLFFGAFTAS
+358 CADLFFGAFTAS
-370 NRLVRDGYILIDE
+370 NRLIRDGYISIDE
-383 NLSMFSLAKRY
+383 NLSMLSFAKRY
-394 ARFYYDVKSGYCT
+394 ARFYYDVKSGYRT

-426 DFDSVVGKI
+426 DFGSVVGKV

-449 RLDRYIL
+449 RLDSYVL
-456 PEDLKRSLFKLFVS
+456 LEDLKAFLLKLFVT
-470 SFEYWSKKELRFIN
+470 SFDYWSRKDLRFLN

-491 VHPEADSFL
+491 AYPEAGSFL
-500 KSRTVGFCLPSKDNE
+500 RSRTVGFCLPSEEDK
-515 SFWNELNSTLSSLK
+515 FYWNQLNSFLSSLK
-529 KSVRQKVFQ
+529 NSVKQKIFQ

-555 NF
+555 NY

>member
-22 NKYTHETLFVRCGT
+22 NRYTHETLFVRCGT

-74 PRVSL
+74 PRMSL
-79 EVVERCDAESEID
+79 EVVERCNAESEID
-92 AYMSD
+92 AYMPD

-107 SRYQIAATYLPRSGC
+107 SKYQIAATYLPRSGC

-138 SSYQFLHTFSG
+138 DSYQFLHTFSG
-149 KEIQDLLVAS
+149 KEIRDLLVAS

-164 FGKRS
+164 FARKC

-176 ECRNEVLVLN
+176 ECRNEVFVLN

-233 SDELTSSICELVS
+233 SDALTSSICELVS

-287 RPRSYHSKG
+287 KPKSYHSKG
-296 LSVNSLFR
+296 LSVNKLFR
-304 QSSDVS
+304 QSSDIS
-310 EIQEVAASCFDGFSV
+310 ELQEVASSCFDGFSV

-337 RSYERTLFPR
+337 RSYEYTVFPR
-347 ISDPVFANPYG
+347 ISNPVFSNPYS
-358 CVDLFFGAFTAS
+358 CVDLFFGAFTAPV
-370 NRLVRDGYILIDE
+370 RLIRDGYISIDE
-383 NLSMFSLAKRY
+383 NLPTFLLAKRY
-394 ARFYYDVKSGYCT
+394 ARFYYDVKSGYRT
-407 ASRYDFLIFDY
+407 ASRYDILIFNY

-449 RLDRYIL
+449 RLDRYVL
-456 PEDLKRSLFKLFVS
+456 SEDLKKILFKLFVF

-491 VHPEADSFL
+491 VHPEAESFL
-500 KSRTVGFCLPSKDNE
+500 KSRTVGCRLPSKDDK
-515 SFWNELNSTLSSLK
+515 SFWNEVNSVLSSLK
-529 KSVRQKVFQ
+529 KSVSERIFQ

>member
-22 NKYTHETLFVRCGT
+22 NRYTHETLFVRCGT

-63 FFTLTYSDEFV
+63 FFTLTYSEEFV
-74 PRVSL
+74 PRVSI
-79 EVVERCDAESEID
+79 EVVERCGVESEID
-92 AYMSD
+92 AYMLD

-107 SRYQIAATYLPRSGC
+107 SKYQIAATYLPRSGC

-138 SSYQFLHTFSG
+138 DSYQFLHTFSG
-149 KEIQDLLVAS
+149 KEIRDLLVAS

-164 FGKRS
+164 FARKR

-176 ECRNEVLVLN
+176 ECRNEVFVLN

-192 FFKRLRKLIAE
+192 FFKRLRKLISE

-233 SDELTSSICELVS
+233 SDALTSSICELVS

-296 LSVNSLFR
+296 LSVNKLFR
-304 QSSDVS
+304 QSSDIS

-325 PINGEYVTVKPS
+325 PINGENVTVKPS
-337 RSYERTLFPR
+337 RSYERTVFPR
-347 ISDPVFANPYG
+347 ISDPAFTNPYG

-370 NRLVRDGYILIDE
+370 NRLIRDGYISIDE
-383 NLSMFSLAKRY
+383 NPSTFLLAKRY
-394 ARFYYDVKSGYCT
+394 ARFYYDVKSGHRT

-449 RLDRYIL
+449 RLDSYVL
-456 PEDLKRSLFKLFVS
+456 PEDLKFLLLKLFIA
-470 SFEYWSKKELRFIN
+470 SFDYWSRKELRFIN

-491 VHPEADSFL
+491 AHPESDSFL
-500 KSRTVGFCLPSKDNE
+500 KSRTVGYCLPSKDDK
-515 SFWNELNSTLSSLK
+515 SFWNELNFTLSSLK
-529 KSVRQKVFQ
+529 KSVEQKIFQ
-538 KVKHKNYNDISG
+538 KVKHKNYNDVSG

>member
-22 NKYTHETLFVRCGT
+22 NRYTHETLFVRCGT

-79 EVVERCDAESEID
+79 EVVEKCDAESEID

-138 SSYQFLHTFSG
+138 DSYQFLHTFSG
-149 KEIQDLLVAS
+149 KEIHDLLVAS

-164 FGKRS
+164 FARKC

-176 ECRNEVLVLN
+176 ECHNEVLVLN

-275 DLPDFFNRHKEI
+275 DLPDFFSRHKEI
-287 RPRSYHSKG
+287 KPKSYHSKG

-304 QSSDVS
+304 QSSDIS

-337 RSYERTLFPR
+337 RSYEHTVFPR
-347 ISDPVFANPYG
+347 ISDPVFANPYS
-358 CVDLFFGAFTAS
+358 CTDLFFGAFTAS
-370 NRLVRDGYILIDE
+370 NRLIRDGYISIDE
-383 NLSMFSLAKRY
+383 NLSTFSLAKRY
-394 ARFYYDVKSGYCT
+394 ACFYYDVKSGYRT
-407 ASRYDFLIFDY
+407 ASRYDSLIFEY

-435 YRFFSSVNRTLRFW
+435 YRFFSAVNRTLRFW
-449 RLDRYIL
+449 NLDRYVL
-456 PEDLKRSLFKLFVS
+456 PEDLKKFLFKLFIS

-491 VHPEADSFL
+491 VHPESDSFL
-500 KSRTVGFCLPSKDNE
+500 KSRTVGYCLPSKDDE
-515 SFWNELNSTLSSLK
+515 SFWNELNSVLSSLK
-529 KSVRQKVFQ
+529 NSVKQRLFQ
-538 KVKHKNYNDISG
+538 RVKHKNYNDISG
-550 LLFNL
+550 LLLNL

>member
-1 MTEKEREKY
+1 MTDKEREKY

-22 NKYTHETLFVRCGT
+22 NRYTHETLFVRCGA

-149 KEIQDLLVAS
+149 KEVRDLLVAS

-164 FGKRS
+164 FARKC

-203 KYDEKICYYLV
+203 KYDEKIYYYLV

-233 SDELTSSICELVS
+233 SDALTSSICELVF

-287 RPRSYHSKG
+287 KPRSYHSKG
-296 LSVNSLFR
+296 LSVNKLFR
-304 QSSDVS
+304 RSSDIS
-310 EIQEVAASCFDGFSV
+310 EIQEVAASCFGGFSV

-337 RSYERTLFPR
+337 RSYERMVFPR
-347 ISDPVFANPYG
+347 ISDPLFKDPYG
-358 CVDLFFGAFTAS
+358 CADLFFGAFTAS
-370 NRLVRDGYILIDE
+370 NRLIRDGYISIDE
-383 NLSMFSLAKRY
+383 NISVWEISKRY
-394 ARFYYDVKSGYCT
+394 AKYFYDVFADRYRV
-407 ASRYDFLIFDY
+407 SRYDSMIFSY
-418 IRLETVQL
+418 IRLETFQA
-426 DFDSVVGKI
+426 DFDCVVGKI

-449 RLDRYIL
+449 HLDRYVL
-456 PEDLKRSLFKLFVS
+456 PEDLKRSLLKLFVS
-470 SFEYWSKKELRFIN
+470 SYEYWSKKELRFLN

-491 VHPEADSFL
+491 VHPESNSFL
-500 KSRTVGFCLPSKDNE
+500 MSRTVGYCLPSKDDK
-515 SFWNELNSTLSSLK
+515 SYWYELNFTLSSLK
-529 KSVRQKVFQ
+529 KSVKQKIFQ

>member
-92 AYMSD
+92 VYMSD

-138 SSYQFLHTFSG
+138 ESYQFLHTFSG
-149 KEIQDLLVAS
+149 KEVRDLLVAS
-159 NGRYD
+159 NSRYD
-164 FGKRS
+164 FARKC
-169 VVFPSID
+169 VVSPSID

-233 SDELTSSICELVS
+233 SDALTSSICELVS

-304 QSSDVS
+304 QSSDIS

-337 RSYERTLFPR
+337 RSYEHTLFPR
-347 ISDPVFANPYG
+347 ISNPVFADPYS
-358 CVDLFFGAFTAS
+358 CTDLFFGAFTAS
-370 NRLVRDGYILIDE
+370 NRLIRDGYISIDE
-383 NLSMFSLAKRY
+383 NLSTFSLAKCY

-426 DFDSVVGKI
+426 NFDSVVGKI
-435 YRFFSSVNRTLRFW
+435 YRFFSSVNRTLCFW
-449 RLDRYIL
+449 RLDRHVL
-456 PEDLKRSLFKLFVS
+456 SEDLKRFLFKLFVS
-470 SFEYWSKKELRFIN
+470 SFDYWSRKELRFIN

-491 VHPEADSFL
+491 VHPESDSFL
-500 KSRTVGFCLPSKDNE
+500 KSRTVGYCLPSKDDE
-515 SFWNELNSTLSSLK
+515 SFWNELNSVLSSLK
-529 KSVRQKVFQ
+529 KSVKQKIFQ
-538 KVKHKNYNDISG
+538 KVKHKNYNDVSG

>member
-22 NKYTHETLFVRCGT
+22 NKYTHETLFVRCGA

-50 LISNMSSHFKYAY
+50 LISNMSSHFKYSY
-63 FFTLTYSDEFV
+63 FFTLTYSDDFI

-92 AYMSD
+92 SYMPD

-107 SRYQIAATYLPRSGC
+107 SRYQIAATYLSRSGC

-149 KEIQDLLVAS
+149 KEIHDLLISS

-164 FGKRS
+164 FTRKC

-176 ECRNEVLVLN
+176 DCRNEILVLN

-192 FFKRLRKLIAE
+192 FFKRLRKLISE
-203 KYDEKICYYLV
+203 KYNEKICYYLV

-304 QSSDVS
+304 QSSDIS
-310 EIQEVAASCFDGFSV
+310 EIQEVASSCFDGFSV

-337 RSYERTLFPR
+337 RSYEHILFPR
-347 ISDPVFANPYG
+347 ISNPSFEDPYS
-358 CVDLFFGAFTAS
+358 CVDLFYGAFTAS
-370 NRLVRDGYILIDE
+370 FRLIRDGYISIDE
-383 NLSMFSLAKRY
+383 NLSTYGISVCYAKRY
-394 ARFYYDVKSGYCT
+394 YDIRSGDILPSYYDS
-407 ASRYDFLIFDY
+407 LIFKF
-418 IRLETVQL
+418 IRLETDQI
-426 DFDSVVGKI
+426 DFNSVTGKI
-435 YRFFSSVNRTLRFW
+435 YRFFSAVNRTLHFW
-449 RLDRYIL
+449 NLDKYVL
-456 PEDLKRSLFKLFVS
+456 PYDLKNSLLKLFVAS
-470 SFEYWSKKELRFIN
+470 SEYWSKKELKFLD

-491 VHPEADSFL
+491 VHPESDSFL
-500 KSRTVGFCLPSKDNE
+500 KSRTVGFCLPSKDNK
-515 SFWNELNSTLSSLK
+515 SFWDEFHSTLHSLK
-529 KSVRQKVFQ
+529 NSVRQKVFQ

>member
-22 NKYTHETLFVRCGT
+22 NRYTHETLFVRCGT

-138 SSYQFLHTFSG
+138 DSYRFLHTFSG
-149 KEIQDLLVAS
+149 KEVRDLLVAS

-164 FGKRS
+164 FSRKC

-287 RPRSYHSKG
+287 KPRSYHSKG

-304 QSSDVS
+304 QSSDIS
-310 EIQEVAASCFDGFSV
+310 EVQAVADTCFDGFSV

-337 RSYERTLFPR
+337 RSYEHTVFPR
-347 ISDPVFANPYG
+347 ISGPVFENPYS
-358 CVDLFFGAFTAS
+358 CVDLFYGAFTAS
-370 NRLVRDGYILIDE
+370 NRLIRDGYISIDE
-383 NLSMFSLAKRY
+383 TLSTYELSKRY
-394 ARFYYDVKSGYCT
+394 ARFYYDVNSCLRT
-407 ASRYDFLIFDY
+407 ASRYDFLIFEY
-418 IRLETVQL
+418 TRLETVQI

-435 YRFFSSVNRTLRFW
+435 YRLFSAVNRTLRFW
-449 RLDRYIL
+449 NLDRYIL
-456 PEDLKRSLFKLFVS
+456 PEDLNRSLFKLFVA
-470 SFEYWSKKELRFIN
+470 SFEYWSRKELKFIN

-491 VHPEADSFL
+491 AHPETDSFL
-500 KSRTVGFCLPSKDNE
+500 KSRTVGYCLPPKDDE
-515 SFWNELNSTLSSLK
+515 SFWRELNSTLSSLK
-529 KSVRQKVFQ
+529 KSVSERIFQ
-538 KVKHKNYNDISG
+538 KVKHKNH
-550 LLFNL
+550 
-555 NF
+555 

>member
-92 AYMSD
+92 SYMPD

-138 SSYQFLHTFSG
+138 DSYQFLHTFSG
-149 KEIQDLLVAS
+149 KEIRDLLVAS

-164 FGKRS
+164 FTRRC
-169 VVFPSID
+169 VVSPSID
-176 ECRNEVLVLN
+176 ECRNEILVLN

-287 RPRSYHSKG
+287 KPRSYHSKG

-304 QSSDVS
+304 QSSDIS
-310 EIQEVAASCFDGFSV
+310 EVQTVASSCFDGFSV
-325 PINGEYVTVKPS
+325 PVNGEYVIVKPS
-337 RSYERTLFPR
+337 RSYEHTVFPR
-347 ISDPVFANPYG
+347 ISDPVFENPYS
-358 CVDLFFGAFTAS
+358 CADLFYGAFTAS
-370 NRLVRDGYILIDE
+370 NRLIRDGYISIDE
-383 NLSMFSLAKRY
+383 TLSTHELSKRY
-394 ARFYYDVKSGYCT
+394 ACFYYDVKSGLRT
-407 ASRYDFLIFDY
+407 ASRYDFLIFDHT
-418 IRLETVQL
+418 RLDTVQIN
-426 DFDSVVGKI
+426 FDSVVGKI
-435 YRFFSSVNRTLRFW
+435 YRLFSAVNRTLRFW
-449 RLDRYIL
+449 NLDRYVL
-456 PEDLKRSLFKLFVS
+456 PEDLNRSLFKLFVA
-470 SFEYWSKKELRFIN
+470 SFEYWSRKELRFIN

-491 VHPEADSFL
+491 AHPESDSFL
-500 KSRTVGFCLPSKDNE
+500 KSRTVGYCLPSKDDE
-515 SFWNELNSTLSSLK
+515 SFWRELTSTLTSLK
-529 KSVRQKVFQ
+529 KSVSERIFQ

>member
-22 NKYTHETLFVRCGT
+22 NRYTHETLFVRCGT

-92 AYMSD
+92 AYMPD

-138 SSYQFLHTFSG
+138 DSYQFLHTFSG
-149 KEIQDLLVAS
+149 KEIRDLLVAS

-164 FGKRS
+164 FARKC

-221 YRPHWHGILFFN
+221 CRPHWHGILFFN
-233 SDELTSSICELVS
+233 SDALTSSICELVS

-287 RPRSYHSKG
+287 KPRSYHSKG

-304 QSSDVS
+304 QSSDIS
-310 EIQEVAASCFDGFSV
+310 EIQEVATSCFDGFSI

-337 RSYERTLFPR
+337 RSYERTIFPR
-347 ISDPVFANPYG
+347 ISDPVFKNPYG
-358 CVDLFFGAFTAS
+358 FADLFFGAFTAS
-370 NRLVRDGYILIDE
+370 NRLIRDGYISIDE
-383 NLSMFSLAKRY
+383 NLSVWEISKRY
-394 ARFYYDVKSGYCT
+394 AKYFYDVFAGRCR
-407 ASRYDFLIFDY
+407 ASRYDSMIFSY
-418 IRLETVQL
+418 IRLETVQV
-426 DFDSVVGKI
+426 DFDCVVGKI
-435 YRFFSSVNRTLRFW
+435 YRFFSAVNRTLRFW
-449 RLDRYIL
+449 RLDRYVS
-456 PEDLKRSLFKLFVS
+456 PEDLKKSLFKLFVS
-470 SFEYWSKKELRFIN
+470 SFEYWSKKELRFLN

-491 VHPEADSFL
+491 VHPESDSFL
-500 KSRTVGFCLPSKDNE
+500 KSRTVGYCLPSKDDE
-515 SFWNELNSTLSSLK
+515 SFWNELNSVLSSLK
-529 KSVRQKVFQ
+529 NSVKQKIFQ
-538 KVKHKNYNDISG
+538 KVKHKNYNDVSG